1 VALLKWGDKT
11 MNDLIIQSIQ
21 DGKQV
26 VMPKKVKS
34 QLKIELAFYEKVITD
49 IEKVSDKTKLVFLK
63 WEDADEFERKTWRNF
78 LL

>member
-1 VALLKWGDKT
+1 

-49 IEKVSDKTKLVFLK
+49 IEKVSDKKKLVFLK

>member
-1 VALLKWGDKT
+1 

>member
-1 VALLKWGDKT
+1 

-26 VMPKKVKS
+26 VLPKKVKS